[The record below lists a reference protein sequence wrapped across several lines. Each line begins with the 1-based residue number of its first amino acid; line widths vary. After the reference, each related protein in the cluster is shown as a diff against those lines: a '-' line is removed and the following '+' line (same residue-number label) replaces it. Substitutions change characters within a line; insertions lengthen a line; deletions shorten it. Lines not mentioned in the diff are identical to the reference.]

1 MPPKRV
7 YVGNLP
13 RDVREYE
20 IDDLFR
26 DYGPDDITVKEGFAF
41 LIFDDAEAGEDAIRD
56 LDGRQYNGRR
66 VRVEEANKKPGRSGR
81 GGFGDNRG
89 GRDRDRSRYERDRRP
104 RSSSPR
110 FARRGD
116 YRLMIEDLPYRASWQ
131 DLKDFARDKGA
142 PRPVGT
148 EVYNKSGNTIG
159 LLEFVSRD
167 DLEEAIDRL
176 DRQKIVPGKG
186 ARHHYPATTIRCYE
200 DCRSQSRS
208 RGRRRSRSDRR
219 SRSRSPRR
227 SRSRQR
233 DALDR
238 DRSYDRE
245 STRHRDT
252 SRERDRGRSRRR
264 KRDSREK
271 ERSSSKKR
279 IRQRDEKGSR
289 SPEESIK
296 EESIKEE
303 TSDIRDNRE
312 SSVNNDLV
320 QSSLV

>member
-20 IDDLFR
+20 VDDLFR
-26 DYGPDDITVKEGFAF
+26 DYRPDDITVKEGFAF

-66 VRVEEANKKPGRSGR
+66 VRVEEANKKVARVDGGAGFRGGGGGGGGR
-81 GGFGDNRG
+81 GRDNP
-89 GRDRDRSRYERDRRP
+89 RYERKQ
-104 RSSSPR
+104 RSTSPR

-116 YRLMIEDLPYRASWQ
+116 YRLLVEDLPYRSSWQ
-131 DLKDFARDKGA
+131 DLKDFARDRGA

-148 EVYNKSGNTIG
+148 EVYNKSGSTIG
-159 LLEFVSRD
+159 MLEFVSRD
-167 DLEEAIDRL
+167 DLEEAIERL

-233 DALDR
+233 DQALDYR
-238 DRSYDRE
+238 DQSNGRDNTRYRE
-245 STRHRDT
+245 D
-252 SRERDRGRSRRR
+252 SRERDRERSRRS
-264 KRDSREK
+264 KRDSRE
-271 ERSSSKKR
+271 
-279 IRQRDEKGSR
+279 RQRDGKNSR
-289 SPEESIK
+289 SPTESRK
-296 EESIKEE
+296 QD
-303 TSDIRDNRE
+303 TSDHRAGKAYGHKCRIY
-312 SSVNNDLV
+312 SIL
-320 QSSLV
+320 